1 MKICHLTSVHP
12 RYDTRIF
19 IKECCSLVKL
29 YNTSLVVADGK
40 GNEITNNVKILDVGK
55 SNGRI
60 GRIFCTTKAILKK
73 ALEIDADIYH
83 LHDPELIPIGLK
95 LKSKGKK
102 VIFDAHED
110 LPNQIKSKHYLN
122 ESSKKVLSFL
132 VTNYEKYACSKFDAI
147 VAATPFIRDKFL
159 KINKNSVDIN
169 NYPKLEEFELSDNN
183 YQKELQVC
191 YVGGISEVRGIN
203 EMVTAI
209 DLANANVKL
218 VMAGNF
224 VDSNLEAQVKA
235 LNGWNKIDFLGYLDR
250 EGIKNTISSSIAG
263 LVVLNPTNSYL
274 DSLPVKM
281 FEYMAAGVPV
291 IASNFPLWKTIVE
304 ETDSGICVNPLDA
317 KEIAKAIDFL
327 INNSEVAERMGNN
340 GKKLVNEKFN
350 WRVEEEK
357 LFKLY
362 TDVLGK

>member
-1 MKICHLTSVHP
+1 M
-12 RYDTRIF
+12 
-19 IKECCSLVKL
+19 
-29 YNTSLVVADGK
+29 
-40 GNEITNNVKILDVGK
+40 
-55 SNGRI
+55 
-60 GRIFCTTKAILKK
+60 LKR
-73 ALEIDADIYH
+73 
-83 LHDPELIPIGLK
+83 
-95 LKSKGKK
+95 KGKK

-122 ESSKKVLSFL
+122 KQSKKVLSFL

-159 KINKNSVDIN
+159 KINKNTVDIN

-209 DLANANVKL
+209 DLADTNVKL
-218 VMAGNF
+218 VVAGNF
-224 VDSNLEAQVKA
+224 VGNNLEAQVKA
-235 LNGWNKIDFLGYLDR
+235 LNGWNKVDFLGYLDR

-263 LVVLNPTNSYL
+263 LVVLHPTNSYL

-304 ETDSGICVNPLDA
+304 ETNSGICVNPLDA

>member
-40 GNEITNNVKILDVGK
+40 GNEIINDVNIHDVGK

-60 GRIFCTTKAILKK
+60 ERIFSTSKAILRK
-73 ALEIDADIYH
+73 ALEVDADVYH
-83 LHDPELIPIGLK
+83 LHDPELIPIGIK
-95 LKSKGKK
+95 LKNQGKK

-122 ESSKKVLSFL
+122 EQSKKVLSFL

-209 DLANANVKL
+209 DLADTNVKL
-218 VMAGNF
+218 VVAGNF
-224 VDSNLEAQVKA
+224 VGNNLEAQVKA
-235 LNGWNKIDFLGYLDR
+235 LNGWNKVDFLGYLNR

-263 LVVLNPTNSYL
+263 LVVLHPTNSYL

-281 FEYMAAGVPV
+281 FEYMASGVPV

-304 ETDSGICVNPLDA
+304 ETNSGICVNPLDA
-317 KEIAKAIDFL
+317 KEIANAIDFL
-327 INNSEVAERMGNN
+327 ISNSDVAEKMGNN

-362 TDVLGK
+362 KDILGK